1 MSPSVNDSLP
11 VQISDRTVG
20 LLCLAILMALV
31 VRTII
36 VYQAT
41 GRFPIRI
48 KRSDSLDDFI
58 QYILIVVLVS
68 YSVNLVLMRLPSW
81 LSATPGTSLTLLYEA
96 AGPFTA
102 LESPIVRLA
111 GIVIAGIGLAVGAL
125 AQHQMGTNWR
135 VGIDR
140 GSQTEFVQHGLFAV
154 ARHPIY
160 LALVGIGVGVFLA
173 MPSALTCAGLAVLVT
188 TLGIQARL
196 EEAYMSER
204 HGEVY
209 QHYLKKTPRWL

>member
-1 MSPSVNDSLP
+1 MSPLVTQDFRLD
-11 VQISDRTVG
+11 ISDRGVG
-20 LLCLAILMALV
+20 LFCVAILIALV
-31 VRTII
+31 VRTIL
-36 VYQAT
+36 VYRSTQ
-41 GRFPIRI
+41 RFPIRI

-58 QYILIVVLVS
+58 HYILIGVFAS
-68 YSVNLVLMRLPSW
+68 FFVNLVLMRLPLW
-81 LSATPGTSLTLLYEA
+81 LSATPGSSLALLYEA
-96 AGPFTA
+96 TGPFTA
-102 LESPIVRLA
+102 LESPLVRFA
-111 GIVIAGIGLAVGAL
+111 GLVIAGIGLAVGAL

-140 GSQTEFVQHGLFAV
+140 DSQTEFVQHGLFAV

-160 LALVGIGVGVFLA
+160 LAFIGIGAGVFLA

-196 EEAYMSER
+196 EEAHMSER

>member
-1 MSPSVNDSLP
+1 MSRFVTEDFPLH
-11 VQISDRTVG
+11 ISDRGVG
-20 LLCLAILMALV
+20 LLCVAILIALV

-36 VYQAT
+36 VYRST
-41 GRFPIRI
+41 RRFPIRI
-48 KRSDSLDDFI
+48 KRSDRLDDFI
-58 QYILIVVLVS
+58 HYILIGVFAS
-68 YSVNLVLMRLPSW
+68 FFVNLVLMRLPSW
-81 LSATPGTSLTLLYEA
+81 LSAPPGSSLALLYEA

-111 GIVIAGIGLAVGAL
+111 GFVIAGIGLAVGAL

-160 LALVGIGVGVFLA
+160 LAFVGIGVGVFLA

-209 QHYLKKTPRWL
+209 RHYLKRTPRWL